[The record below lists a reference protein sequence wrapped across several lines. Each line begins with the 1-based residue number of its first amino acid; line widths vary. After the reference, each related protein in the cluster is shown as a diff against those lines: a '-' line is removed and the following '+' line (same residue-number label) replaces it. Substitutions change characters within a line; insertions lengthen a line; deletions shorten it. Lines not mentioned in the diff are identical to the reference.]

1 MGTSILTEEQLRE
14 KYRSLLP
21 HLNERAKRL
30 MLAADAKAI
39 GYGGMSL
46 VHRASGVSRVTIT
59 KGLAE
64 LDGSPRPSER
74 IRLAGGG
81 RKKITQRY
89 PTISA
94 ELERLVEPVS
104 RGDPQSL
111 LRWTTASKQQLAEAL
126 QQRGYEIGATTVGY
140 VLREALGYSLQSN
153 KKRYEGKQHADRDQQ
168 FAHINKQA
176 AEAIAHGNPVLSV
189 DTKKKEL
196 VGNAQKQWERME
208 AQRKASGSQR
218 L

>member
-1 MGTSILTEEQLRE
+1 
-14 KYRSLLP
+14 
-21 HLNERAKRL
+21 
-30 MLAADAKAI
+30 
-39 GYGGMSL
+39 
-46 VHRASGVSRVTIT
+46 
-59 KGLAE
+59 
-64 LDGSPRPSER
+64 
-74 IRLAGGG
+74 
-81 RKKITQRY
+81 
-89 PTISA
+89 
-94 ELERLVEPVS
+94 LERLVEPVS

-208 AQRKASGSQR
+208 AQRRA
-218 L
+218 